1 MKLGILILLVAN
13 LIGGCITPLF
23 IKLGIHDI
31 PPLIFTFLRFFIA
44 MIVFLPFFLRK
55 KEPIT
60 GDHLKKICLFSVF
73 FALNSM
79 LYGIGL
85 QHTSIIVSQVL
96 YTLVPLIVGI
106 LSHFIVN
113 EKFTL
118 NKIVGAVVSGI
129 GVLILVFG
137 SLDKV
142 QSISFGTPL
151 GNILVLGAVISWSLY
166 LVLSRKLSSHTNPTT
181 MTFYSFALASALL
194 LPIVPIDIYIEK
206 FNIGNVTTL
215 GYASLA
221 IVAIVSSA
229 LMFFLIQ
236 VGIKKTSA
244 YVASVFSYF
253 APLFASVTA
262 IPLLHEKVTP
272 NLIFAGILITGGVF
286 VATTLDVVR
295 KKSK

>member
-1 MKLGILILLVAN
+1 MKLGIAILLLAN

-23 IKLGIHDI
+23 IKLGTHEI

-44 MIVFLPFFLRK
+44 MIVFLPFFIRNR
-55 KEPIT
+55 ESIS
-60 GDHLKKICLFSVF
+60 GDHLKKICLFSIF
-73 FALNSM
+73 FALNSI

-113 EKFTL
+113 EKFTP
-118 NKIVGAVVSGI
+118 NKIIGAIVSGV

-137 SLDKV
+137 SFDKV

-151 GNILVLGAVISWSLY
+151 GNVLVVGAVISWSLY
-166 LVLSRKLSSHTNPTT
+166 LVLSRKLSSHTSPTT
-181 MTFYSFALASALL
+181 TTFYSFALASTIL
-194 LPIVPIDIYIEK
+194 LPIVPLDIYFER
-206 FNIGNVTTL
+206 FNFGNVTSV
-215 GYASLA
+215 GFMSLA
-221 IVAIVSSA
+221 IVAILSSA
-229 LMFFLIQ
+229 LMFYLIQ

-253 APLFASVTA
+253 APLFAAVTA

-272 NLIFAGILITGGVF
+272 NLFFAGILITGGVF

-295 KKSK
+295 RKRK